1 MAPFYRGWISSGVK
15 LERDDINAIQA
26 LYGKPKKS
34 SNDDD
39 DNDDSDIGVRIE
51 DDVFKTEDKKP
62 DSDRGSNNNG
72 PLCSGSIDAI
82 FGTEDENYYVFKG
95 SQYWRILEEGV
106 TDPRKI
112 SDDWEGLPNDIDAAV
127 TWTTNGIS
135 FLGVPTFNSF
145 LSDLAGRYI
154 FCAVFHVN
162 FKNANF
168 IEIGSCPSLVW
179 LP

>member
-26 LYGKPKKS
+26 LYGPPKS
-34 SNDDD
+34 SKGDDD
-39 DNDDSDIGVRIE
+39 DDDDDDIGVRIE

-82 FGTEDENYYVFKG
+82 VGTEDEQYYVFKG
-95 SQYWRILEEGV
+95 SQYWRILDEGV

-127 TWTTNGIS
+127 TWTTNGIKDTKS
-135 FLGVPTFNSF
+135 YQIKGCYNWD
-145 LSDLAGRYI
+145 LSHLNLALY
-154 FCAVFHVN
+154 
-162 FKNANF
+162 FK
-168 IEIGSCPSLVW
+168 
-179 LP
+179 

>member
-26 LYGKPKKS
+26 LYGPPKS
-34 SNDDD
+34 SKGDDD
-39 DNDDSDIGVRIE
+39 DDDDDDDIGVRIE

-72 PLCSGSIDAI
+72 PLCSGSIGAI
-82 FGTEDENYYVFKG
+82 VGTEDEQYYVFKG
-95 SQYWRILEEGV
+95 SQYWRILDEGV

-135 FLGVPTFNSF
+135 YKPIQ
-145 LSDLAGRYI
+145 D
-154 FCAVFHVN
+154 
-162 FKNANF
+162 
-168 IEIGSCPSLVW
+168 
-179 LP
+179 